1 MVANPSFYA
10 CPSPIFWETLIFQPV
25 SAQELHQIGGHC
37 TAVTTNPKADIFT
50 VHLVAHV
57 ILETW

>member
-1 MVANPSFYA
+1 MLVQAQF
-10 CPSPIFWETLIFQPV
+10 FWETLIFQPV